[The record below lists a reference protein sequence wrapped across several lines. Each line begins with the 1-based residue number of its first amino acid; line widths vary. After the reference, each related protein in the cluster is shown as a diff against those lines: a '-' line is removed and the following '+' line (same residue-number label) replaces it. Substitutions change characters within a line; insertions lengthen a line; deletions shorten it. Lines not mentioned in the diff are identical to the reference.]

1 MRNGTLSHELCD
13 GNKNEKMQ
21 GGTNMKRK
29 MVSVALCAAMTAG
42 VLAGGAVTVSAEDK
56 LVVYGIYKPAIRHG
70 LSTRVQQL
78 RRQSKKQAENLY
90 M

>member
-1 MRNGTLSHELCD
+1 MKKRKEEQT
-13 GNKNEKMQ
+13 
-21 GGTNMKRK
+21 MKRK

-56 LVVYGIYKPAIRHG
+56 LVFMVSIKPAIRHG

-78 RRQSKKQAENLY
+78 RRQSKKARTENLY

>member
-13 GNKNEKMQ
+13 GNKNEKTQ

-42 VLAGGAVTVSAEDK
+42 VLAGGAVTVSAED
-56 LVVYGIYKPAIRHG
+56 
-70 LSTRVQQL
+70 
-78 RRQSKKQAENLY
+78 
-90 M
+90 